1 MVMAPPCTLGSLAI
15 TPTGMP
21 FSRASAVMTEPP
33 CQRPI
38 SNTESRSMML
48 ARILRGS

>member
-21 FSRASAVMTEPP
+21 FNRASAVITEPP

-38 SNTESRSMML
+38 SNSELWSSTA